1 MIIKEGKFGDDFIG
15 LLLKA
20 RYNPDENQRITVDDV
35 IDECE
40 TFTLVD
46 RKPLT
51 LYLLIGIFYFWQCIL
66 IGKTARG
73 SKKGSPAIIWQKQTT
88 INSHGLAKLKTTR
101 NIVPANVELHVPNLA
116 FHHDPQL
123 WGEDVH
129 LFKPERFSEG
139 VAKATNS
146 HSNMVACLPFGMGP
160 RNSVGFNFATT
171 EAKIVLSMILQRYS
185 FSLSPGYVRSPFKYT
200 TVRPQHGVMLHPL

>member
-1 MIIKEGKFGDDFIG
+1 MDVNETLVDQLVLKIGINKIESEKIVKGIYDSIIAIVKKREEQARTMIIKEGKFGDDFIG

-73 SKKGSPAIIWQKQTT
+73 SKKGTPAAIIWQTNNYK
-88 INSHGLAKLKTTR
+88 
-101 NIVPANVELHVPNLA
+101 
-116 FHHDPQL
+116 
-123 WGEDVH
+123 
-129 LFKPERFSEG
+129 FSWPCETQNG
-139 VAKATNS
+139 TKE
-146 HSNMVACLPFGMGP
+146 C
-160 RNSVGFNFATT
+160 
-171 EAKIVLSMILQRYS
+171 
-185 FSLSPGYVRSPFKYT
+185 
-200 TVRPQHGVMLHPL
+200 